1 MIAQKNI
8 FMPEI
13 SRFYG
18 IIILMNF
25 KDHNPPHF
33 HVWYGDFKAIVTIDD
48 GLVKGEM
55 PQRALKMVFEWLDNH
70 KSELMTNWALAQS
83 GDELFKIE
91 PLK

>member
-1 MIAQKNI
+1 
-8 FMPEI
+8 MPEI

-18 IIILMNF
+18 LIILMNF

-33 HVWYGDFKAIVTIDD
+33 HVWYGDFKAIVIIDD
-48 GLVKGEM
+48 GIVKGEM
-55 PQRALKMVFEWLDNH
+55 PQRALKMVFEWLEIH
-70 KSELMTNWALAQS
+70 REELIADWNLAQK